1 MNEQARLKKKL
12 YELRFAMVELS
23 LYLDTHP
30 ECQRALSLM
39 KNYRMMYKETLDNY
53 NQKYGKLII
62 KQRDSDSDTRWEWVN
77 GPWPWENQANMEVK

>member
-1 MNEQARLKKKL
+1 MNEQARLKRKL

-30 ECQRALSLM
+30 ECQRALSLL
-39 KNYRMMYKETLDNY
+39 KSYRMMYKETLDNY
-53 NQKYGKLII
+53 RQKYGNLII
-62 KQRDSDSDTRWEWVN
+62 THRDSDSDTHWEWIK

>member
-12 YELRFAMVELS
+12 YELRFAMVELA

-39 KNYRMMYKETLDNY
+39 KSYRMMYKETLDNY
-53 NQKYGKLII
+53 RQKYGNLII
-62 KQRDSDSDTRWEWVN
+62 SHRDSDSDKSWDWIK
-77 GPWPWENQANMEVK
+77 GPWPWENSANMEVK